1 MPPAPPPKKTTK
13 TPTQILSFSPSNLP
27 TSGEMNEYC
36 VPVMFHLQTNI
47 YFLNALYIFTCRLKT
62 HPTLNVLELKRKIE
76 NRLLVE
82 KYLLLKNC
90 EFEKFERH
98 WENIIERI

>member
-1 MPPAPPPKKTTK
+1 MYRV
-13 TPTQILSFSPSNLP
+13 QNLLSFIIK
-27 TSGEMNEYC
+27 
-36 VPVMFHLQTNI
+36 H
-47 YFLNALYIFTCRLKT
+47 YIFTCRLKK
-62 HPTLNVLELKRKIE
+62 HQTLNVLELNRKIE
-76 NRLLVE
+76 NRHLVE